1 MAAPPAS
8 QQPAS
13 PTDSAASASL
23 SSPFLASSSSARPT
37 TTAGGTPGKATGTA
51 AAAAAKASLA
61 SSGWPAAY
69 PNGWEDDDQ
78 MAIYFADMQPL
89 PLGGSMSGG
98 ASNAAS
104 RARAERVR
112 FWTEAIELFLEA
124 RSVRTHSIA
133 RLMRFSSSS
142 SSGWFM

>member
-1 MAAPPAS
+1 LAAPPAS
-8 QQPAS
+8 QLPAS
-13 PTDSAASASL
+13 PAASAASASL
-23 SSPFLASSSSARPT
+23 SSPFLASSAAARPAAT
-37 TTAGGTPGKATGTA
+37 GTPGTTGKATGTA
-51 AAAAAKASLA
+51 SAAKASLA

-89 PLGGSMSGG
+89 PLGNSSSGG

-104 RARAERVR
+104 RARAERMR

-124 RSVRTHSIA
+124 RSVRAQSIA
-133 RLMRFSSSS
+133 C
-142 SSGWFM
+142 